1 MREAGESLIYIKPKH
16 AWKRLKAADEENVT
30 AYVYGISGSG
40 KTEFIT
46 RYLGR
51 KKYLVFQAGQVTAKD
66 LKPAE
71 SGRRKII
78 VIDNLQELAQDE
90 NCDNEDVKKAII
102 ALIRREDVWV
112 ILCSRGEVLPW
123 LTAIRYQEVFY
134 VIGEKELLFDDR
146 QVEKY
151 IAQTGMLFTEKQQK
165 LLENYCNGVPITW
178 NIINSVYQEMDVQE
192 ETERR
197 QEPFG
202 EKDFRTLVEKARS
215 RMWDYL
221 EYHVYDEWD
230 VQIQEFLMEISI
242 VDCFHVRLA
251 EMITG
256 RKDVEALLN
265 RIRWLGNFMHEER
278 GANGDRK
285 SVV

>member
-30 AYVYGISGSG
+30 AYVYGIS
-40 KTEFIT
+40 IT
-46 RYLGR
+46 HYLGR

-112 ILCSRGEVLPW
+112 ILCSRGEVPPW

-146 QVEKY
+146 
-151 IAQTGMLFTEKQQK
+151 
-165 LLENYCNGVPITW
+165 
-178 NIINSVYQEMDVQE
+178 
-192 ETERR
+192 
-197 QEPFG
+197 
-202 EKDFRTLVEKARS
+202 
-215 RMWDYL
+215 
-221 EYHVYDEWD
+221 
-230 VQIQEFLMEISI
+230 
-242 VDCFHVRLA
+242 
-251 EMITG
+251 
-256 RKDVEALLN
+256 
-265 RIRWLGNFMHEER
+265 
-278 GANGDRK
+278 
-285 SVV
+285 